1 MVGLPD
7 LKPCRRP
14 IQPPSRIISQPSQRA
29 YPETHQK
36 ETPLRLAQ
44 AATRHL
50 ALARV
55 LGLMALRATRDR
67 ILSQIVRLTPSQTDP
82 TFPSQ
87 PMAPL
92 SDSASREG
100 MSVVTVRIRANLA
113 LEIPGNLESHAKAV
127 THGSLEM
134 LVTTGKPESRVILE
148 TLANLILR
156 DRIDHATSPTGEILI
171 KPATQQPG
179 QICLLAATSMN
190 GTDRAIVG
198 ADELMNRP
206 TGDLTNPPLLPR
218 RRPQALMLWSRL

>member
-1 MVGLPD
+1 MERSRTAGMVGLQD

-36 ETPLRLAQ
+36 ETLLR
-44 AATRHL
+44 L

-156 DRIDHATSPTGEILI
+156 DRIDHATSRTGEILI
-171 KPATQQPG
+171 KPATQQRG
-179 QICLLAATSMN
+179 QMCLLAATSMN

-206 TGDLTNPPLLPR
+206 TGDLTNPPLLLR